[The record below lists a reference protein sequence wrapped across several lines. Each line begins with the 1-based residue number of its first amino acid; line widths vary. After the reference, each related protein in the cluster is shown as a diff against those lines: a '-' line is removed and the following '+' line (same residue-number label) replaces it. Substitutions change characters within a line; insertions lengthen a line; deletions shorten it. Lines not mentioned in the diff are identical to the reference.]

1 MGELG
6 VFSEGVGYTL
16 PFQVF
21 AAEWIDEQLLSE
33 SMNNLNLPG
42 VYFRPIVF
50 KPFYGRDQSK
60 TLRGVQIHLYDFES
74 VELMPLQFYFMQ
86 VHSQLYPDVSI
97 FEQSENRWNMFDK
110 VNGTHQTRLQFSVDF
125 QVEPLLKQWR
135 TAATA
140 FQDYSKQYWMYE

>member
-1 MGELG
+1 MSPEK
-6 VFSEGVGYTL
+6 
-16 PFQVF
+16 
-21 AAEWIDEQLLSE
+21 E
-33 SMNNLNLPG
+33 SD
-42 VYFRPIVF
+42 IKF
-50 KPFYGRDQSK
+50 KYA
-60 TLRGVQIHLYDFES
+60 TLRILAKQ
-74 VELMPLQFYFMQ
+74 ELHCTCLQFYFMQ

-135 TAATA
+135 TVATA